1 MDKAIKTTKLKCKL
15 GHTNPRAE
23 LKKDSFFS
31 GHTKPPVFSAS
42 AMIRN
47 VSAVTPRKPGS

>member
-15 GHTNPRAE
+15 GHTTLVLTE
-23 LKKDSFFS
+23 KGEFL
-31 GHTKPPVFSAS
+31 SAS

>member
-15 GHTNPRAE
+15 GHTTLVLTE
-23 LKKDSFFS
+23 KESFFS

-42 AMIRN
+42 EMIRN
-47 VSAVTPRKPGS
+47 VSAVTPRKPDS